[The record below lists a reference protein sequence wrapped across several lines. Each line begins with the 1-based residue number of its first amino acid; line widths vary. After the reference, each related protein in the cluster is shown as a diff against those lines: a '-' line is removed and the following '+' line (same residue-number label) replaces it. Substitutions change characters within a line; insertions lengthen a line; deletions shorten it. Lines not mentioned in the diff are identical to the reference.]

1 MWIYLSGGAIHPGEY
16 PYPERGSPLRAIS
29 VQNPYLCGMSYTDR
43 QTPLWE
49 EEGEERPRRHRDPDP
64 EEYDPEE
71 EYYRELE
78 GDPEED

>member
-1 MWIYLSGGAIHPGEY
+1 
-16 PYPERGSPLRAIS
+16 
-29 VQNPYLCGMSYTDR
+29 MSYTDR
-43 QTPLWE
+43 QTLPWE

-64 EEYDPEE
+64 DSYDPEE